1 MDTKLSDM
9 SFQAPDPEELAHIL
23 PGYEVE
29 SLIAVG
35 GMGAVYRAKQISL
48 GRAVAIKILPR
59 ELGGDASF
67 RTQFE
72 TEAKAMALLNHPN
85 LAGVYDFGNVG
96 GLLYII
102 MEFVEGESL
111 YHLAYGKYL
120 DPDEAIRLVRAVCL
134 GLHHAHEHGILHRD
148 IKPSN
153 ILLDSQGQPK
163 IIDFGLAQ
171 DMLHVPGVEEEVFG
185 TPHYTAPEVLGRP
198 SAVNARADL
207 FSVGVILHEL
217 LTGRVPASDP
227 RTASAIVQCDPR
239 LDVVVRKATNPRP
252 ELRFASAEEMAA
264 ELEMIS
270 QTPAPRAL
278 RTEPQAAWTP
288 GGNRP
293 ATHRNT
299 TRITRPLPTHSSG
312 PGIGVVIALLI
323 VAVLVLLLYQMS
335 R

>member
-1 MDTKLSDM
+1 METKPTDM
-9 SFQAPDPEELAHIL
+9 SFQAPEPGELASIL

-35 GMGAVYRAKQISL
+35 GMGAVYRAMQVSL

-59 ELGGDASF
+59 ELGADEIF
-67 RTQFE
+67 RAQFE

-85 LAGVYDFGNVG
+85 LAGVYDFGNVQ
-96 GLLYII
+96 GLLYIV
-102 MEFVEGESL
+102 MEFIEGDSL
-111 YHLAYGKYL
+111 YHYAYGKFV
-120 DPDEAIRLVRAVCL
+120 DPDDAIRLTRGICL
-134 GLHHAHEHGILHRD
+134 GLHHAHENGVLHRD

-153 ILLDSQGQPK
+153 ILLDLEGHPK
-163 IIDFGLAQ
+163 IVDFGLAQ
-171 DMLHVPGVEEEVFG
+171 DMLHVHGAKEEVFG

-198 SAVNARADL
+198 GAVNAHADI

-227 RTASAIVQCDPR
+227 RTASSIVQCDPR
-239 LDVVVRKATNPRP
+239 LDVVVRKATHPNPD
-252 ELRFASAEEMAA
+252 LRYGSAAEMAA

-278 RTEPQAAWTP
+278 ITDHQPAAWTP
-288 GGNRP
+288 AGRP
-293 ATHRNT
+293 T
-299 TRITRPLPTHSSG
+299 TRITRPMITQSSG
-312 PGIGVVIALLI
+312 PGMSILIAVLI